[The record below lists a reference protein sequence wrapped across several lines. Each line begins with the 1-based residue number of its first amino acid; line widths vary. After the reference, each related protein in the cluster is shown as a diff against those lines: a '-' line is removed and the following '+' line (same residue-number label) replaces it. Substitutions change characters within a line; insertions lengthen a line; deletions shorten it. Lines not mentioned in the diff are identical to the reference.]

1 MIGAI
6 QTDCYNSA
14 QLPPWWGLMERG
26 GVAIMQMPQQAADT
40 GERQCP
46 WCGSV
51 QTRLIQRGYTGPTDE
66 VDQYFSCAT
75 CGKLTYE
82 LIAKNAREMRMERY
96 RAGGVY
102 KDLVHK
108 TKYTISRILKVGVNE
123 FLIYLKPMPEEEPA
137 AAIRP
142 VSPSAA
148 SSSGR
153 D

>member
-1 MIGAI
+1 
-6 QTDCYNSA
+6 
-14 QLPPWWGLMERG
+14 MERG
-26 GVAIMQMPQQAADT
+26 GVAIMQMPQQMPDP

-46 WCGSV
+46 WCGGF
-51 QTRLIQRGYTGPTDE
+51 QTRLVQRGYTGPTDE

-108 TKYTISRILKVGVNE
+108 TKYHISRILKVGVNE
-123 FLIYLKPMPEEEPA
+123 FLIYLKPMPEDVTASVERSATP
-137 AAIRP
+137 
-142 VSPSAA
+142 PS
-148 SSSGR
+148 STSGGR

>member
-1 MIGAI
+1 
-6 QTDCYNSA
+6 
-14 QLPPWWGLMERG
+14 
-26 GVAIMQMPQQAADT
+26 MQVPQQTLDT

-46 WCGSV
+46 WCGSF
-51 QTRLIQRGYTGPTDE
+51 QTRLVQRGYTGPTDE

-108 TKYTISRILKVGVNE
+108 TKYHISRILKVGVNE
-123 FLIYLKPMPEEEPA
+123 FLIYLKPIPGEEA
-137 AAIRP
+137 
-142 VSPSAA
+142 AA
-148 SSSGR
+148 SSRPSSAPPATSNPR

>member
-1 MIGAI
+1 
-6 QTDCYNSA
+6 
-14 QLPPWWGLMERG
+14 
-26 GVAIMQMPQQAADT
+26 MQVPQQTPDT

-46 WCGSV
+46 WCGSF
-51 QTRLIQRGYTGPTDE
+51 QTRLVQRGYTGPTDE

-108 TKYTISRILKVGVNE
+108 TKYHISRILKVGVNE
-123 FLIYLKPMPEEEPA
+123 FLIYLKPIPESEA
-137 AAIRP
+137 
-142 VSPSAA
+142 AA
-148 SSSGR
+148 SSGPRSAPPATSNPR